1 MVYGTV
7 KPPSSKSYT
16 HRAITIA
23 SIASGESIIRNPL
36 LSRDTIA
43 TIEACR
49 AFGAEIDTGGNFVK
63 VKGTRPSVPDDVI
76 DAQNSGTTLRFMTTL
91 MAAASHGYTII
102 TGDSSLRKR
111 PMQPLLDSISKLG
124 AKAFSSRNDGH
135 APIIVQ
141 GDSLIGG
148 ETEIDGSISSQFVS
162 SILISSPLAQREV
175 KLRVNGAV
183 SRPYIDATVLTM
195 KKYGIDITRDS
206 FQFFQVP
213 AGGEYRASE
222 FAVPSDFSSMAF
234 LIGCVAIAG
243 GKLRLDCTGLSMP
256 QADSKILQI
265 ARAMG
270 LKLTVSDDL
279 LLVEHGGEE
288 LEGGTFDLS
297 DSPDLLPV
305 VSVLG
310 LACKKGVKIIG
321 VRHARYK
328 ETDRIS
334 MLNIELT
341 KAGARVKELDD
352 GLIVKPGEFKKVV
365 LNSYG
370 DHRLFM
376 AFSLVSLLSKGEI
389 RVSGEDSVDVSYP
402 SFVNDLEKLG
412 VKVRRV
418 KH

>member
-1 MVYGTV
+1 
-7 KPPSSKSYT
+7 
-16 HRAITIA
+16 
-23 SIASGESIIRNPL
+23 
-36 LSRDTIA
+36 
-43 TIEACR
+43 
-49 AFGAEIDTGGNFVK
+49 
-63 VKGTRPSVPDDVI
+63 
-76 DAQNSGTTLRFMTTL
+76 
-91 MAAASHGYTII
+91 
-102 TGDSSLRKR
+102 
-111 PMQPLLDSISKLG
+111 
-124 AKAFSSRNDGH
+124 
-135 APIIVQ
+135 
-141 GDSLIGG
+141 
-148 ETEIDGSISSQFVS
+148 
-162 SILISSPLAQREV
+162 
-175 KLRVNGAV
+175 
-183 SRPYIDATVLTM
+183 
-195 KKYGIDITRDS
+195 
-206 FQFFQVP
+206 
-213 AGGEYRASE
+213 
-222 FAVPSDFSSMAF
+222 
-234 LIGCVAIAG
+234 
-243 GKLRLDCTGLSMP
+243 
-256 QADSKILQI
+256 
-265 ARAMG
+265 MG

>member
-222 FAVPSDFSSMAF
+222 FAVPSDFSSMAS
-234 LIGCVAIAG
+234 LIGCVAVAG
-243 GKLRLDCTGLSMP
+243 GKLSLACTELRMP
-256 QADSKILQI
+256 PASSQ
-265 ARAMG
+265 
-270 LKLTVSDDL
+270 V